1 VRRNLLAMS
10 NPMLAGLGSLLKPG
24 DKRFELPP
32 IKDPSGKG
40 AGYAP
45 KAPPE
50 VEKAREETAKAAD
63 NNEGGPSAEKEM
75 DISIGLLLGMAATCV
90 TAHGEK
96 EFGETAAYFWREAS
110 NDMRLKNNPRD
121 EKWADWATDNAQKLD
136 VIVTKE
142 RVKPKKKKEPVLVS
156 LDSPFA
162 SIKSIM
168 HDPYSERNSLCMFL
182 GSGCGAREVRYHS

>member
-1 VRRNLLAMS
+1 
-10 NPMLAGLGSLLKPG
+10 MLAGLGSQMKPG
-24 DKRFELPP
+24 DTRFALPP
-32 IKDPSGKG
+32 IKDPSGKS

-50 VEKAREETAKAAD
+50 VEKAKEETAKQAVTDHA
-63 NNEGGPSAEKEM
+63 EGRGLPKEKEV

-110 NDMRLKNNPRD
+110 NEMKLKNNPRD
-121 EKWADWATDNAQKLD
+121 DKWADWATDNAQKLD

-142 RVKPKKKKEPVLVS
+142 KVKPRKKYEAVLVS
-156 LDSPFA
+156 
-162 SIKSIM
+162 
-168 HDPYSERNSLCMFL
+168 
-182 GSGCGAREVRYHS
+182 